1 MERIAPDPERGN
13 MPTWDE
19 ITPYTE
25 RSTLSKHAS
34 VTNALLSIHLL
45 ALGVAVALHIAGR
58 EWFLPAVELRVP
70 QTIVGLELWR
80 LFSFPFA
87 HTPEIGPII
96 VFGLLGWMFYRAGN
110 ELEREWGGARMLGF
124 CMAMALY
131 AGLAHALYYILSGA
145 VDDPLR
151 PGARGFEAPVLG
163 ALRNPRRPALLFLIL
178 PVRAMT
184 LFWAIFVATLL
195 FGVLTLEH
203 HIGSSPVAVA
213 GAVAAAW
220 VYTFLDPRFD
230 RLFQWLET
238 RHARAQF
245 LEEFELRGQVDAIL
259 EKIQHSGMDSLTR
272 RERRLLKRASRLF
285 QTDARRS
292 HE

>member
-1 MERIAPDPERGN
+1 

-25 RSTLSKHAS
+25 RSTLSKHAT
-34 VTNALLSIHLL
+34 VTNALLSIHVL
-45 ALGVAVALHIAGR
+45 ALGVAVALQYAGR
-58 EWFLPAVELRVP
+58 NWFLPAIELKVP
-70 QTIVGLELWR
+70 NVISTLEVWR

-87 HTPEIGPII
+87 HTPEIGPVI

-124 CMAMALY
+124 CMALALY
-131 AGLAHALYYILSGA
+131 GGLSHALYSILTGTGA
-145 VDDPLR
+145 DTEKM
-151 PGARGFEAPVLG
+151 GARGFAAPVLG
-163 ALRNPRRPALLFLIL
+163 VLLVNTLRNPRRPALLFLIL
-178 PVRAMT
+178 PVRALA
-184 LFWAIFVATLL
+184 LFWVLFVAVLL
-195 FGVLTLEH
+195 YEVLTLEPP
-203 HIGSSPVAVA
+203 IGSSPVAVG

-220 VYTFLDPRFD
+220 LYTVLDPKFD
-230 RLFQWLET
+230 RFFQWLET
-238 RHARAQF
+238 RQARAQF

-259 EKIQHSGMDSLTR
+259 EKIQRSGMDSLTR
-272 RERRLLKRASRLF
+272 RERKLLKRASRLF